1 MDYPSLLELLKNR
14 RSIHRFKLDPVPDD
28 YIFKVIEAAR
38 WAPSGM
44 NSQPW
49 EFVVVRETEL
59 RAQIVNYV
67 EEDYAQAGR
76 MELARDPIHKS
87 PLSDPYTVSK
97 EYDFPNAPVFIVL
110 FGDTRMK
117 AAFPL
122 VVQYNSQREQT
133 TFTCSLAYAFLYMHL
148 AATSLGLASR
158 WVSAVQS
165 PVAHCLI
172 KDLLGIPPEMEVFD
186 MMVLGYPALKPRPKL
201 MRETTKIIHFGRC
214 NRDDFRTDDEVND
227 YIRKTRTWVTATHRR
242 LADRDMVTHK

>member
-1 MDYPSLLELLKNR
+1 MDYKDLLSLLKSR
-14 RSIHRFKLDPVPDD
+14 RSIHRFKPDPVPDD
-28 YIFKVIEAAR
+28 YILKIIEAAR

-49 EFVVVRETEL
+49 EFVVVKEPAMRD
-59 RAQIVNYV
+59 QIVKYV

-76 MELARDPIHKS
+76 MEIARDPKYKS
-87 PLSDPYTVSK
+87 PLSDPYTASK
-97 EYDFPNAPVFIVL
+97 EYDFTSAPVFILL
-110 FGDTRMK
+110 FGDTRLK

-122 VVQYNSQREQT
+122 VVQYTDHRNDT

-158 WVSAVQS
+158 WISAVQS
-165 PVAHCLI
+165 PTVHCLI

-186 MMVLGYPALKPRPKL
+186 MMVLGYPALKPRQKL
-201 MRETTKIIHFGRC
+201 MRETTKMVHFGRC
-214 NRDDFRTDDEVND
+214 SREDFRTDDEVND

-242 LADRDMVTHK
+242 LADEDIIAHK